1 MHRNRCLT
9 SVALICASAL
19 PYPAL
24 ADDLP
29 TLRKGMWEFNRT
41 VEDPKATGKPMKIT
55 NKKCTDPT
63 ADMKQANEMLTKRG
77 CKFSSVVRSGNTY
90 SFTSDC
96 PFQGASV
103 KTRSVIFVESDSAY
117 RADVMS
123 TTGARS
129 AKEALVA
136 KRIADC

>member
-1 MHRNRCLT
+1 MYWNRCLT
-9 SVALICASAL
+9 SVALICAGAL
-19 PYPAL
+19 PYLAL

-41 VEDPKATGKPMKIT
+41 VEDPKAAGKPMKVT

-96 PFQGASV
+96 PLQGVSV
-103 KTRSVIFVESDSAY
+103 KSRSIMTVESDSAY
-117 RADVMS
+117 RVDVTS
-123 TTGARS
+123 TTGTRS
-129 AKEALVA
+129 AKEVLVA